1 MRFASIGA
9 GVMKALR
16 ARFAEDEGGA
26 TSIEYALIA
35 GVIALGIVASVSL
48 LPTALNG
55 FFGNVSTN
63 LSR

>member
-1 MRFASIGA
+1 
-9 GVMKALR
+9 MKALR
-16 ARFAEDEGGA
+16 ARFAQDEGA

-35 GVIALGIVASVSL
+35 GIIALGIVASVSL

>member
-1 MRFASIGA
+1 
-9 GVMKALR
+9 MKALR
-16 ARFAEDEGGA
+16 ARFDRDEGGA

-48 LPTALNG
+48 LPIALNG